1 MKDPFELI
9 RQKEQQILRLRQEIE
24 TLKVAARLLG
34 ESQESPLDERKN
46 DRRLLQMP

>member
-9 RQKEQQILRLRQEIE
+9 REKEQQILRLRQEIE
-24 TLKVAARLLG
+24 TLKVAVRLLS
-34 ESQESPLDERKN
+34 ESQESRLDERKN